1 MILVITVLFSLFY
14 LFQINKMTY
23 ALCESR
29 EIPEEKQPKIYR
41 TVNIL
46 ITILILSFFRRNSI
60 INDKEKSI
68 IPFLGK
74 WTFFIVDALIA
85 NALAFV
91 F

>member
-1 MILVITVLFSLFY
+1 MIILVTILFSIFY

-46 ITILILSFFRRNSI
+46 ITILIVSFFVEI
-60 INDKEKSI
+60 
-68 IPFLGK
+68 L
-74 WTFFIVDALIA
+74 TAVT
-85 NALAFV
+85 
-91 F
+91 